1 MPACILVVEDE
12 PAIRELICMNLS
24 GAGHVVLKTGDV
36 ENAQRM
42 IRETLPHLVILD
54 WGLPGASGLELVR
67 RLRADVRTRRI
78 SIIMLTARGTEQD
91 RVAGLD
97 AGVDDYITKPFSPRE
112 LLARIKTI
120 LRRRA
125 PHTTDDSVEV
135 CGLRLEPPT
144 RRVVAG
150 RAPIRLGPLEFRLL
164 HFMMTHPDHVHSR
177 TDLLDRVWGD
187 DVYVEERTVDVH
199 IRRLRGA
206 LEPHGL
212 DQLIQTVRGT
222 GYRLSSDPL
231 LSAAA

>member
-1 MPACILVVEDE
+1 
-12 PAIRELICMNLS
+12 
-24 GAGHVVLKTGDV
+24 
-36 ENAQRM
+36 
-42 IRETLPHLVILD
+42 
-54 WGLPGASGLELVR
+54 
-67 RLRADVRTRRI
+67 
-78 SIIMLTARGTEQD
+78 
-91 RVAGLD
+91 
-97 AGVDDYITKPFSPRE
+97 
-112 LLARIKTI
+112 
-120 LRRRA
+120 
-125 PHTTDDSVEV
+125 
-135 CGLRLEPPT
+135 
-144 RRVVAG
+144 VAG